1 MLRDW
6 RISNEQ
12 QCYSICFDTITGFES
27 TVYRTRGTMLTIT
40 PPISKC
46 SMVSSNFRDYTVA
59 VFFTVALHASD
70 TRTALLGS
78 WLNNTKVY
86 SSLCDPI
93 ISTEINPIAE

>member
-1 MLRDW
+1 
-6 RISNEQ
+6 
-12 QCYSICFDTITGFES
+12 
-27 TVYRTRGTMLTIT
+27 
-40 PPISKC
+40 
-46 SMVSSNFRDYTVA
+46 MVSSNFRDYTVA

-93 ISTEINPIAE
+93 ISTENNPITE